1 MNVDVSA
8 SFLLLPW
15 TFRTVSLDL
24 AIEKV
29 GFFGEK
35 MVIGGLLGFV
45 KRRWNSVKM

>member
-1 MNVDVSA
+1 MNVGVSA

-29 GFFGEK
+29 GFFGKK